1 MPYKYRQ
8 LDNHA
13 SATPKSGTVTST
25 YPPKV
30 KGNTTKKKPPKRPAS
45 HQRQIAAN
53 KARDKKSK
61 ELGGIVGKLGIT
73 RAYSK
78 KPGESEFQYIARGF
92 IESPGG
98 ANDIKK
104 VVKKIVKKVRG

>member
-1 MPYKYRQ
+1 M
-8 LDNHA
+8 
-13 SATPKSGTVTST
+13 AT
-25 YPPKV
+25 
-30 KGNTTKKKPPKRPAS
+30 NKKQKPPKRPAS

-61 ELGGIVGKLGIT
+61 EIGGIQGKFLT
-73 RAYSK
+73 RAEPK

-92 IESPGG
+92 IESFEG

-104 VVKKIVKKVRG
+104 AGLKAVKKVVKKLNG

>member
-1 MPYKYRQ
+1 MPYNYRQ

-13 SATPKSGTVTST
+13 SATPKLGTST
-25 YPPKV
+25 SAYPSK
-30 KGNTTKKKPPKRPAS
+30 KRPAS

-61 ELGGIVGKLGIT
+61 ELGGIPGKLGIT
-73 RAYSK
+73 REYSK
-78 KPGESEFQYIARGF
+78 KPGESELGYIARGF
-92 IESPGG
+92 MEAPGG
-98 ANDIKK
+98 PNDIKK